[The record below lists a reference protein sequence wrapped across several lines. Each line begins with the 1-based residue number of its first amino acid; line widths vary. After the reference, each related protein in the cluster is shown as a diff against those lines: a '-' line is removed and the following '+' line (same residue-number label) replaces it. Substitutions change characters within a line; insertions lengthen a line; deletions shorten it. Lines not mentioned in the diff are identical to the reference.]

1 MSALRTR
8 MALRRLDRGEHA
20 TTGTAIDAVTVA
32 PSPVPPTPVA
42 PTNSHRRPRML
53 IDLRAIP
60 SSMEQRAERWV
71 KP

>member
-8 MALRRLDRGEHA
+8 MALRRLDRGTRRRVIA
-20 TTGTAIDAVTVA
+20 AIDAVTVA

-42 PTNSHRRPRML
+42 LTKSNRRPRML